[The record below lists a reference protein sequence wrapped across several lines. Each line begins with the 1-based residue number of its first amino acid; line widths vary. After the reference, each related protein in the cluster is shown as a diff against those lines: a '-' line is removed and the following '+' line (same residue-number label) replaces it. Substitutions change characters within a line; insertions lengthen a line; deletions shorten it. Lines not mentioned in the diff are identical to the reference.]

1 MLNEQT
7 GYLGWTWGV
16 VRPVLPILS
25 INHYQISSIGGTA
38 EMTRHEAVVEH
49 RKMWTWIKEQLEG
62 MSERESKV
70 TTTCDL
76 KREYYEIHEEELRK
90 KYGDDF
96 VAKYSFN
103 YCFLCTYNM
112 WSREIGGYGCVNC
125 PVRINAVAE
134 ANGECL
140 NGLYEGT
147 TSNYSLKTRI
157 KAARIISKLPEN
169 KNAIDIDI

>member
-1 MLNEQT
+1 
-7 GYLGWTWGV
+7 
-16 VRPVLPILS
+16 
-25 INHYQISSIGGTA
+25 
-38 EMTRHEAVVEH
+38 MTRHEAVIEH

-62 MSERESKV
+62 MSEWESIV

-76 KREYYEIHEEELRK
+76 KKEYYEIHEEELRR
-90 KYGDDF
+90 KYGDDL

-125 PVRINAVAE
+125 PVRVNAVAK
-134 ANGECL
+134 ANGKDCL
-140 NGLYEGT
+140 NGLYGRT
-147 TSNYSLKTRI
+147 TSNYSLKIRI

-169 KNAIDIDI
+169 KNAEDIDI